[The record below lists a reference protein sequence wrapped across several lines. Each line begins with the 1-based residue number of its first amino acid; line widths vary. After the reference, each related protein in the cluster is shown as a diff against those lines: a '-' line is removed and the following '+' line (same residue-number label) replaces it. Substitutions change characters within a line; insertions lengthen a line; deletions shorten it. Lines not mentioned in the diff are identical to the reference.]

1 MFRLLLAFLL
11 ALFASASAAAPLE
24 AYGRLP
30 EIEDGAVSPSGQS
43 VALIVTNGE
52 RRAIVVQDL
61 ATQKVT
67 LRADTGEAK
76 VRDLRWADERRLLIT
91 TSKTASPMELENPKG
106 EYRMTYAFDIQT
118 KKASLL
124 LADSGDR
131 GMNIVYG
138 APVIRLYRGKPA
150 IYLQGVHFINDYGR
164 KALYRVDADTLRSTL
179 VDPGEVDTIDWA
191 VGPDGEP
198 IGQEFYDR
206 RTGRWALKVRFGA
219 GWREVE
225 ASDAPYDRPN
235 MMGVGRDGKSVLYAI
250 AAEDGRWVWR
260 EARLDDAQSG
270 DVVPA
275 YDGQAPI
282 RDPQTGRLI
291 GHHTLVGDTSRS
303 VFFDPADAAVWQ
315 AVAAAFAGQRISLV
329 SWSSD
334 RKKILVRVDSP
345 AEGPAYA
352 IVDVA
357 ARSAQWLGGE
367 YQDLTP
373 DDISE
378 RKPIRFKA
386 QDGLELSGYLTLP
399 KGRPAKALPLI
410 VHPHGGPASRDT
422 PGFDWWAQAMASR
435 GYAVLQVN
443 FRGSDGLGTRLL
455 EAGYG
460 EWGKKMQTDL
470 SDGVRHLAGEG
481 IVDPK
486 RVCIVGA
493 SYGGY
498 AALAGPTLDRGVY
511 RCAVAV
517 SGLSDLRRLVEG
529 EGRVARRYWK
539 RFMGVEKLSDPA
551 LAQISPIT
559 HAEAAD
565 APILLIHGR
574 DDTVVPMEQSQIMAD
589 ALRRSGKP
597 HELLIQ
603 KGEDHWLSRGETRLE
618 MLKATMAFVEKHNPP
633 Q

>member
-1 MFRLLLAFLL
+1 LLAFLL

-76 VRDLRWADERRLLIT
+76 VRDIRWAGEKRLLIT
-91 TSKTASPMELENPKG
+91 TTITAAPMNITNAKG
-106 EYRMTYAFDIQT
+106 EFAITYALDVETT
-118 KKASLL
+118 KVKPLL
-124 LADSGDR
+124 TDTGDR
-131 GMNIVYG
+131 GMNIVFSN
-138 APVIRLYRGKPA
+138 PIVREYRGKPA
-150 IYLQGVHFINDYGR
+150 IYLQSAYIQNAYAR
-164 KALYRVDADTLRSTL
+164 TAIYRVDAGNLRATL
-179 VDPGEVDTIDWA
+179 VDPGEEDTIDWV
-191 VGPDGEP
+191 VGVDGEP
-198 IGQEFYDR
+198 AAQEFYDR
-206 RTGRWALKVRFGA
+206 RSGRWALKVRYGA

-225 ASDAPYDRPN
+225 SRIAPLDMPS
-235 MMGVGRDGKSVLYAI
+235 MLGLGRDARSVLYSI
-250 AAEDGRWVWR
+250 KDDQGRWSWR
-260 EARLDDAQSG
+260 EARLDDAQAG
-270 DVVPA
+270 DPVPTL
-275 YDGQAPI
+275 DDQSPI
-282 RDPQTGRLI
+282 RDPQDGRLI
-291 GHHTLVGDTSRS
+291 GHYTLVRDEPRW
-303 VFFDPADAAVWQ
+303 VFFDPADGAVWK
-315 AVAAAFAGQRISLV
+315 AVTAAFPGQKVTLN
-329 SWSSD
+329 SWSLD

-345 AEGPAYA
+345 TEGPAYA
-352 IVDVA
+352 IVDVG

-378 RKPIRFKA
+378 RKPIRFRA

-410 VHPHGGPASRDT
+410 VHPHGGPAARDT

-470 SDGVRHLAGEG
+470 SDGVRHLASEG

-517 SGLSDLRRLVEG
+517 SGLSDLRRLVEDR
-529 EGRVARRYWK
+529 GRVARRYWK
-539 RFMGVEKLSDPA
+539 RFMGVERLSDPA